1 MPRISFGFF
10 QLFFILSW
18 KCHPTPRFF
27 FDVSKF
33 RLVLRKFLFELLKMN
48 TMNFTHLSNEILELH
63 GGHQIISWSLRR
75 HKLGKLLPLE
85 AYYLRLE
92 SYLEYH
98 IPINM
103 WFCSVKCDTL
113 RRWNWGIDWGPAVTS
128 LIHYFNI
135 VLLSFLKKEYISV
148 PELTLVTLVFRGN
161 DSYENN
167 FWVTTVNWRNLGT
180 FY

>member
-1 MPRISFGFF
+1 MLVNFDWYLGNFYLNCWIVQNEHNQFYTPVKWNPRITRWTLNNF
-10 QLFFILSW
+10 
-18 KCHPTPRFF
+18 
-27 FDVSKF
+27 
-33 RLVLRKFLFELLKMN
+33 LVIEDKY
-48 TMNFTHLSNEILELH
+48 
-63 GGHQIISWSLRR
+63 R